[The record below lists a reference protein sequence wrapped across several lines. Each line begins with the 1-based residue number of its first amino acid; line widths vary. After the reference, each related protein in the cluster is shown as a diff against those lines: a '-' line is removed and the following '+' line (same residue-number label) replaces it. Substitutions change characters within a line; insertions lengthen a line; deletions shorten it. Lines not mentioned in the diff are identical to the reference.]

1 MLVVWPPIVVLQKL
15 KDLVHVLTNLGVCS
29 EESKVGVRPSRLFVE
44 VPGAN
49 MAVSDQIAI
58 FHAINQE

>member
-15 KDLVHVLTNLGVCS
+15 KYFVHVLTNLGVCS
-29 EESKVGVRPSRLFVE
+29 EKSEVGVQPCRLFIE
-44 VPGAN
+44 VAGAH
-49 MAVSDQIAI
+49 MAVSNQLAI

>member
-15 KDLVHVLTNLGVCS
+15 KDFVHVLTNFRVCS
-29 EESKVGVRPSRLFVE
+29 EESEVGVQPSRLFIE
-44 VPGAN
+44 VAGAH
-49 MAVSDQIAI
+49 MAVPNQLAI